1 MKIATLLLLT
11 GTASA
16 GTLTVGSGKQ
26 YTTIAAAA
34 AAAQNGDT
42 IEIDAGTYHE
52 TVTWA
57 KDDLTVRG
65 VGGQPIVDMT
75 GMAISN
81 GKGIF
86 VSDGN
91 NATFDNLAFV
101 GASVGDGNGAGIR
114 WEGEGKLTV
123 THCLFKSN
131 EDGILGGNHAD
142 NVADVELS
150 EFVDNSRGDAGFT
163 HSVYFSEIDKV
174 TFQGNWSHALYAGG
188 SDVGHLFKSRAK
200 HNFVLYNR
208 LTAEDNPSSYEVNIP
223 EGGEAY
229 VIGNLIQQKVGG
241 QRIMISF
248 GDGDGT
254 QNSGSKLYV
263 INNTFVSEYAD
274 DATFIRTTQ
283 SDAQLY
289 VANNLIVG
297 PGQMTQ
303 GGMGHFGFNLMT
315 ASPQFV
321 NQAAYDY
328 HLASGSPAIDV
339 GMTVTDTGSIAL
351 VATSQYKHPT
361 ATEARGANGPIDVGA
376 YEFGNAPIDTTDG
389 TAPVGGDDTPTST
402 TDDDHG
408 GCCQTGGGQ
417 GSVVLALGTLLVLR
431 RRKR

>member
-1 MKIATLLLLT
+1 MKLAILLMLT
-11 GTASA
+11 GTATA

-26 YTTIAAAA
+26 YSTIAAAA
-34 AAAQNGDT
+34 AAAANGDT

-52 TVTWA
+52 TVTWT

-65 VGGQPIVDMT
+65 VGGQPIIDMT
-75 GMAISN
+75 GMSISN

-123 THCLFKSN
+123 TGCLFKSN

-142 NVADVELS
+142 NVADVENS
-150 EFVDNSRGDAGFT
+150 EFVDNSRGMAGYT

-200 HNFVLYNR
+200 HNYVLYNR
-208 LTAEDNPSSYEVNIP
+208 LTAENNPSSYEVNIP

-254 QNSGSKLYV
+254 QNTGSKLYV
-263 INNTFVSEYAD
+263 INNTFVSEYTD
-274 DATFIRTTQ
+274 DATFIRTNQ

-289 VANNLIVG
+289 VYNNLLVG
-297 PGQMTQ
+297 PGVITQ
-303 GGMGHFGFNLMT
+303 GGMGHMGVNPMTMTPGF
-315 ASPQFV
+315 V
-321 NQAAYDY
+321 DQANYDY
-328 HLASGSPAIDV
+328 HLVSGSPAIDA
-339 GMTVTDTGSIAL
+339 GMAVTETGAIAL
-351 VATSQYKHPT
+351 VATMQYKHPT
-361 ATEARGANGPIDVGA
+361 STEARGSSGAIDVGA
-376 YEFGNAPIDTTDG
+376 YEFNNQPIDTTDG
-389 TAPVGGDDTPTST
+389 TPTGDDTVPSNG
-402 TDDDHG
+402 DDGDKGG

-417 GSVVLALGTLLVLR
+417 GSMLLALGMLVAWR
-431 RRKR
+431 RRRS